1 MSSTWFKSLS
11 ALKLDI
17 VYRDG
22 GYPYTNYLLIA
33 ETAESNVTNDNGGHD
48 YHKWIYAEGE
58 YDEIMRK
65 VCQGAVDF
73 DNGMAKWKPN
83 HKDSVGFIRMVKKAL
98 ENAKEATT
106 IPYYL
111 TGTIFW
117 DTESI
122 YKELFPY
129 FENVANIEK
138 KKMYGYDAL
147 VTEDIKT
154 YIVNKRKINRI
165 IFNYQNSLINPE
177 MFKKWF
183 DTNKDNY
190 FIEVEPKK

>member
-122 YKELFPY
+122 YKEFIPH
-129 FENVANIEK
+129 FEDVENIEK

-154 YIVNKRKINRI
+154 YIVTKRKINRI
-165 IFNYQNSLINPE
+165 IQHYQNSLINPE

-183 DTNKDNY
+183 DTNKDFY
-190 FIEVEPKK
+190 F

>member
-1 MSSTWFKSLS
+1 MIMSSTWFKSLS

-98 ENAKEATT
+98 ENAKEATK

-122 YKELFPY
+122 YKEFIPHL
-129 FENVANIEK
+129 EDVANIEK

-154 YIVNKRKINRI
+154 YIVTKRKINRI
-165 IFNYQNSLINPE
+165 IQHYQNSLINPE

-183 DTNKDNY
+183 DNNKDFY
-190 FIEVEPKK
+190 F

>member
-1 MSSTWFKSLS
+1 MGSTWFKSLS

-122 YKELFPY
+122 YKEFIPL

-165 IFNYQNSLINPE
+165 IQNYQNSLINPE
-177 MFKKWF
+177 TFKKWF

-190 FIEVEPKK
+190 F